1 MLFTLDE
8 LKPQGATGGIPQS
21 RDAAL
26 SCQFLAF
33 HRQKIGKLQDLGG
46 KLPMWN
52 EGLFLWT
59 ELSFNAFTFV
69 PYIIQNSG
77 AIVELVI
84 TSYSISIEVVNALM
98 QLVDEGKIQKV
109 RLFISDSIRHRL
121 PRVADLLDSLIRAR
135 AASLEVRY
143 AWNHSKILLAKTE
156 WDWLV
161 MEGSGNF
168 AKNAQFEQYAVFN
181 SAELYQFRLQCIED
195 GFNARSAEAD

>member
-156 WDWLV
+156 WDYLV

-168 AKNAQFEQYAVFN
+168 AKNAQFEQ
-181 SAELYQFRLQCIED
+181 
-195 GFNARSAEAD
+195 

>member
-8 LKPQGATGGIPQS
+8 LRPQGQTSGIPES

-33 HRQKIGKLQDLGG
+33 HRQKIGKLQGLGG

-69 PYIIQNSG
+69 PYIIQNAG
-77 AIVELVI
+77 FIVELVI
-84 TSYSISIEVVNALM
+84 TSYSISIEVINALM
-98 QLVDEGKIQKV
+98 QLIDDGQIKRV
-109 RLFISDSIRHRL
+109 RLFISDSIRSRL
-121 PRVADLLDSLIRAR
+121 PRVADLLDSLIRVR
-135 AASLEVRY
+135 SAALEVHY
-143 AWNHSKILLAKTE
+143 AWNHSKIMLAKTE
-156 WDWLV
+156 WDWFV

-168 AKNAQFEQYAVFN
+168 SKNAQFEQYAVFN
-181 SAELYQFRLQCIED
+181 QAELYQFRLQCIED